1 MKKLLAVLLAAVMLA
16 GVMAGCGGKEPAPAS
31 PGSSGQGGSEPSPAG
46 NTKLTFLK
54 GGTQPMD
61 REYWRDFVA
70 RYEEATP
77 GVTIEYSEATWDDF
91 DTKLNV
97 ALAAGA
103 APDIVGERLGGIAVR
118 GSEKQYV
125 DLNRYIEAMEDKDDF
140 IEATLQQGQYEGEQI
155 AFPIY
160 PGPIMWVYNKEHFK
174 EAGLDPEDPPAT
186 WEEILAAAKTL
197 TVKNGDVVERA
208 GFLITANNDWIMCP
222 IMRQAGVDLADA
234 QGNPGWNCDEMI
246 DALNFIKEL
255 SQYTISITS
264 EEESQSPPFMNGTA
278 SMSVLS
284 PSSISQFIAEHP
296 EKKDNIGVFY
306 PEHVRASVW
315 SGCEFVAIT
324 ADSKNPDAAWA
335 FIEAA
340 LEPEEMW
347 TRYEKANF
355 PVVRK
360 SLQDKYL
367 EADPLINGAIFEGM
381 TIGKGA
387 EKTTWWLT
395 GLKYILNTA
404 DEVFYGTKTP
414 EEALAD
420 NYEQFLQAIG

>member
-1 MKKLLAVLLAAVMLA
+1 MKKVLALILAALMLA
-16 GVMAGCGGKEPAPAS
+16 GVMAGCGEPAAS
-31 PGSSGQGGSEPSPAG
+31 GASGGEAPQNGSAPEEEDV
-46 NTKLTFLK
+46 KLTFLK

-61 REYWRDFVA
+61 REYWTDYVT
-70 RYEEATP
+70 RYQEANP

-97 ALAAGA
+97 ALAAGT

-125 DLNRYIEAMEDKDDF
+125 DLNPYIDAMDDKDDF
-140 IEATLQQGQYEGEQI
+140 IEATLQQGQYEGAQI

-174 EAGLDPEDPPAT
+174 EVGLDPEDPPAT
-186 WEEILAAAKTL
+186 WEEILSAAEKL

-208 GFLITANNDWIMCP
+208 GFLFTANNDWIACP

-234 QGNPGWNCDEMI
+234 EGNPGWNCPEMI
-246 DALNFIKEL
+246 TALEFIKEL

-296 EKKDNIGVFY
+296 EQKDNIGVFY
-306 PEHVRASVW
+306 PENVRASVW

-324 ADSKNPDAAWA
+324 SDSKNPDAAWA
-335 FIEAA
+335 FIKSA
-340 LEPEEMW
+340 LEPDEMW

-387 EKTTWWLT
+387 EKATWWLT
-395 GLKYILNTA
+395 GLKYILNTS
-404 DEVFYGTKTP
+404 DEVFYGAKTP
-414 EEALAD
+414 EEALES
-420 NYEQFLQAIG
+420 NYEQFLQAIQ